1 MEVFWRNKNELI
13 KLRDEF
19 EKSKDP
25 YIDYIDNYS
34 QYEQAKKWN
43 LVLSNR
49 IKFINDLIKEIEEL
63 AKKTRI
69 SINNFQYKQGYIR
82 VKYNGKYKYRRCKS
96 KLKK

>member
-25 YIDYIDNYS
+25 YTDYIDNYS
-34 QYEQAKKWN
+34 QYEQAEKWN

-82 VKYNGKYKYRRCKS
+82 VKYNDEYKYRRCES

>member
-25 YIDYIDNYS
+25 YTDYIDNYS
-34 QYEQAKKWN
+34 QYEQAEKWN

-82 VKYNGKYKYRRCKS
+82 VKYNGEYKYRRCKS

>member
-25 YIDYIDNYS
+25 YTDYIDNYS
-34 QYEQAKKWN
+34 QYEQAEKWN

-69 SINNFQYKQGYIR
+69 NVNNFQYKQGYIR
-82 VKYNGKYKYRRCKS
+82 VKYNDEYKYRRCES